1 MIAKFHRIIH
11 SIPDFIVHFYS
22 KKKKKRKQIFTT
34 LETLVKYNKILSI
47 IILIPRIISIIFNE
61 VRSKNFL
68 SSTEPSSIFNGG
80 KFNSGRRDRERE
92 RSKKDESLARSKK
105 NSRWGKGIEKKKK
118 KWNPDLAFHPIAS
131 FKDAPLKS
139 SSSSPSALP
148 SLISLYRC
156 SFSKQNYTPPRM
168 ERGVLFKIPCPF
180 PRFARKAARTHAR
193 THAEGAGV
201 VARERPASLS
211 LFNLILNW
219 SLPGAE
225 TRPVPS
231 QRWEI
236 STDNSWKLAL
246 VGARALTIDE
256 IEEDN

>member
-1 MIAKFHRIIH
+1 MGEGNREEEEEMKPGSRI
-11 SIPDFIVHFYS
+11 
-22 KKKKKRKQIFTT
+22 
-34 LETLVKYNKILSI
+34 
-47 IILIPRIISIIFNE
+47 
-61 VRSKNFL
+61 
-68 SSTEPSSIFNGG
+68 SSNCV
-80 KFNSGRRDRERE
+80 
-92 RSKKDESLARSKK
+92 L
-105 NSRWGKGIEKKKK
+105 
-118 KWNPDLAFHPIAS
+118 
-131 FKDAPLKS
+131 KDAPLKS

-225 TRPVPS
+225 TRPVPP
-231 QRWEI
+231 QR
-236 STDNSWKLAL
+236 
-246 VGARALTIDE
+246 
-256 IEEDN
+256 

>member
-1 MIAKFHRIIH
+1 MFSKVISLSSFISRIFFTNFLEASVYTTLLHYFVGKIFTQNQDLVLNMIAKFHRIIH

-118 KWNPDLAFHPIAS
+118 K
-131 FKDAPLKS
+131 
-139 SSSSPSALP
+139 
-148 SLISLYRC
+148 
-156 SFSKQNYTPPRM
+156 
-168 ERGVLFKIPCPF
+168 
-180 PRFARKAARTHAR
+180 
-193 THAEGAGV
+193 
-201 VARERPASLS
+201 
-211 LFNLILNW
+211 
-219 SLPGAE
+219 
-225 TRPVPS
+225 
-231 QRWEI
+231 
-236 STDNSWKLAL
+236 
-246 VGARALTIDE
+246 
-256 IEEDN
+256 